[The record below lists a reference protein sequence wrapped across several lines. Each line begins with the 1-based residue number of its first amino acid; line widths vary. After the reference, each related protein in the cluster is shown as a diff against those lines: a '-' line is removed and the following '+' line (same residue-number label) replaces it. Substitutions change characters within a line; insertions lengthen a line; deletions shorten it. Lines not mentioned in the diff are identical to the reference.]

1 MKVLTKAQLIEQHEQ
16 ELARVHSSQYH
27 KGFALGVEDA
37 ERKLKHEREAAKLQQ
52 LQAAAKL
59 MEEITRAAS
68 RIGYMIGKIN
78 GDNAR

>member
-1 MKVLTKAQLIEQHEQ
+1 MKALTKVQLIEAHERDLVVVRANAFLRGR
-16 ELARVHSSQYH
+16 EEEKATFKY
-27 KGFALGVEDA
+27 D
-37 ERKLKHEREAAKLQQ
+37 REAAKLQQ